1 MMNDAFERSST
12 PRRRASDRIA
22 EPTFALVPI
31 DGILSRAD
39 DAVVA
44 VPLRSAK
51 HDPSFITHLIAIAER
66 CPQTRVLR
74 RASPE
79 DAMAAYR
86 SADASGHAARA
97 GGTTRQ
103 NI

>member
-1 MMNDAFERSST
+1 M
-12 PRRRASDRIA
+12 
-22 EPTFALVPI
+22 
-31 DGILSRAD
+31 AD
-39 DAVVA
+39 DVVDA
-44 VPLRSAK
+44 VPLRSAR

-86 SADASGHAARA
+86 DTDTKGHAAPA
-97 GGTTRQ
+97 GVTTRQ

>member
-1 MMNDAFERSST
+1 MSDVSDNTGT

-22 EPTFALVPI
+22 DPCRELVPVE
-31 DGILSRAD
+31 GLATNAD
-39 DAVVA
+39 DVIDA
-44 VPLRSAK
+44 VPLRSARP
-51 HDPSFITHLIAIAER
+51 DPSFVTHLIAIAER

-74 RASPE
+74 RASPQ

-86 SADASGHAARA
+86 SADAKSHAEPA

>member
-1 MMNDAFERSST
+1 MSEVFDQPQT

-22 EPTFALVPI
+22 DACVALVPI
-31 DGILSRAD
+31 ERITTNAD
-39 DAVVA
+39 DVVDA
-44 VPLRSAK
+44 VPLRFAR
-51 HDPSFITHLIAIAER
+51 HDPSFVTHLIAIAER

-74 RASPE
+74 RATPQ

-86 SADASGHAARA
+86 AADVQGHLPPSG
-97 GGTTRQ
+97 GGTRQ